1 VNFVDKKSLLSL
13 SLASI
18 MLKTK
23 PDIKNLLS
31 LHPHYPGNPKAD
43 GSPVTPLDLA
53 LSELLEAVCRK
64 HYPEANV
71 FSEENYQGWSF
82 PLIAIDPLD
91 GTKEYIKQRP
101 EWAVS
106 VGYFPTSS
114 FVGEGWVYN
123 PASNELF
130 DGQSF
135 TPASRK
141 VYQGEVSHSEWE
153 CGWYENFQHPK
164 FQLKPVGSIAYKLGR
179 LSEGKID
186 FVVSLAP
193 KNIWD
198 IAGGS
203 LLCQQQGI
211 KFYSEG
217 KEVTDVQR
225 LYEAPLIWCREEL
238 WHELSS
244 LFPSKGIDL

>member
-1 VNFVDKKSLLSL
+1 MDKKSLLSQ

-18 MLKTK
+18 MFKIK

-31 LHPHYPGNPKAD
+31 VHPHYPGNPKAD

-53 LSELLEAVCRK
+53 LSELVEAVCRRHFPK
-64 HYPEANV
+64 ANI

-101 EWAVS
+101 EWSIS
-106 VGYFPTSS
+106 VGHFPTEK
-114 FVGEGWVYN
+114 FQGEGWVFN
-123 PASNELF
+123 PVTDELF
-130 DGQSF
+130 DGN
-135 TPASRK
+135 AGSRIGESLL
-141 VYQGEVSHSEWE
+141 QGEVSHSEWE
-153 CGWYENFQHPK
+153 RGWYQSFQHPK
-164 FQLKPVGSIAYKLGR
+164 FKLRPMGSIAYKLGR
-179 LSEGKID
+179 LSAGKID

-211 KFYSEG
+211 KFYSQG
-217 KEVTDVQR
+217 KEVLEVKR

-238 WHELSS
+238 FSELSS
-244 LFPSKGIDL
+244 LFPSKGTDL